1 MTIKGN
7 GRSALILTTGLFVG
21 FACPSLAATGADSTT
36 AAPKSDNVVGLPVAL
51 HTNLRPGTHHRTIYA
66 HRKSH
71 RVASQAAEEKAQDK
85 AQEKV
90 QDKADDRKAVASDVA
105 ADNRATWSDLP
116 PSIAN
121 AYAQLA
127 FPATPGGT
135 IGAMQVRA
143 NELLQAAS
151 ANSPAD
157 ARVDG
162 KADNKADNET
172 LVVAAD
178 QLNDVDRTLH
188 ESNAPA
194 ANTVVAPAPNA
205 VVASADPPAP
215 PPVTAGSQESSTWDQ
230 TSLIGK
236 IFIGFGALLT
246 MASAARM
253 FMA

>member
-1 MTIKGN
+1 MIIKGN
-7 GRSALILTTGLFVG
+7 GRSALILTTGLFVC
-21 FACPSLAATGADSTT
+21 FAGSSLAAPGADSTT
-36 AAPKSDNVVGLPVAL
+36 ATPQSENVVGLPVAL
-51 HTNLRPGTHHRTIYA
+51 HNNLRHGAHHRTIYA

-71 RVASQAAEEKAQDK
+71 RVASKPAEDKAQDK
-85 AQEKV
+85 GH
-90 QDKADDRKAVASDVA
+90 DRADDNKAVASDVA

-121 AYAQLA
+121 AYAQLV

-135 IGAMQVRA
+135 TGAMQVRA

-151 ANSPAD
+151 DNSPAN
-157 ARVDG
+157 AKVDDRT
-162 KADNKADNET
+162 DNKAGNET

-194 ANTVVAPAPNA
+194 ATT
-205 VVASADPPAP
+205 VVASADPPVA
-215 PPVTAGSQESSTWDQ
+215 PVTAASQESSTWDQ

>member
-1 MTIKGN
+1 MIIKGN
-7 GRSALILTTGLFVG
+7 GRSALILTTGLFVC
-21 FACPSLAATGADSTT
+21 FAGPSLAAPGADGTT
-36 AAPKSDNVVGLPVAL
+36 ITPASENVVGLPVAL
-51 HTNLRPGTHHRTIYA
+51 HNKLRPGAHHRTIYA

-71 RVASQAAEEKAQDK
+71 RDASKPAE
-85 AQEKV
+85 
-90 QDKADDRKAVASDVA
+90 DKADDNKAVASDVA

-151 ANSPAD
+151 NNPPAD
-157 ARVDG
+157 TKVDG
-162 KADNKADNET
+162 NVDNKAGNET

-188 ESNAPA
+188 EGDAPA
-194 ANTVVAPAPNA
+194 ANTVVA
-205 VVASADPPAP
+205 SANPPAAP
-215 PPVTAGSQESSTWDQ
+215 ITASSQESSTWDQ